1 MNLFIKETITEK
13 IPTSKGTFLGLPKSQ
28 STRNLEVGD
37 YFCIFSEKEDLLIF
51 IQKEWQKIWFLNIVE
66 DKILGE
72 IEYNV
77 LTDKTNIIES
87 TNEFVNIYNYEL
99 NQLKHQL
106 NEKIRIK
113 TNY

>member
-37 YFCIFSEKEDLLIF
+37 YFCIFNEKEDLLVF
-51 IQKEWQKIWFLNIVE
+51 IQKEWEKIWFLNVAE
-66 DKILGE
+66 DKIVGE

-77 LTDKTNIIES
+77 LIDKTNIIES
-87 TNEFVNIYNYEL
+87 TNDFIDTYNHEL

-106 NEKIRIK
+106 K
-113 TNY
+113 

>member
-37 YFCIFSEKEDLLIF
+37 YFCIFSEKEDLLVF
-51 IQKEWQKIWFLNIVE
+51 IQREWEKIWFLNVIDDTIV
-66 DKILGE
+66 GE

-77 LTDKTNIIES
+77 LTYKTNIVKS
-87 TNEFVNIYNYEL
+87 TDDFINIYNHEL
-99 NQLKHQL
+99 NHLKAQLK
-106 NEKIRIK
+106 
-113 TNY
+113 